1 MDAYPEVLRAL
12 GTTVLYDY
20 DPAFQAFFE
29 DLTLKAQE
37 ALGCDLPPLI
47 LQGSRYSHL
56 RAPPPRSSPETTW
69 SSTSLPAF
77 MARASATGPHAMP
90 KSRGNRGAL

>member
-1 MDAYPEVLRAL
+1 MKYPEIKPPVFTLTAGPVDAYPEVLRAL

-37 ALGCDLPPLI
+37 AMGCDLPPLI
-47 LQGSRYSHL
+47 LQGEPVL
-56 RAPPPRSSPETTW
+56 
-69 SSTSLPAF
+69 
-77 MARASATGPHAMP
+77 
-90 KSRGNRGAL
+90 AL